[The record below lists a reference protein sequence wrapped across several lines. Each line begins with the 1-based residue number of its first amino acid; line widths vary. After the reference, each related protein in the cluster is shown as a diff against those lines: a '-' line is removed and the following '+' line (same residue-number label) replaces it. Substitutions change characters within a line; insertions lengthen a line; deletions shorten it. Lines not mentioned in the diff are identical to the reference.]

1 MMTGRMATLTCRWLT
16 VSLVSASLFSCTVGA
31 GEGPRYIGRVV
42 SVNEHEL
49 CLGPNSS
56 SPTGTCG
63 SIPQG
68 VTRLPRVGDCVSL
81 SGYPFDHGTKIR
93 WSRSDLSRHVDDK
106 EWSRASG
113 QTSRTNPASP

>member
-1 MMTGRMATLTCRWLT
+1 LAAGRWLA
-16 VSLVSASLFSCTVGA
+16 VLLMPALLVSCTIGD

-56 SPTGTCG
+56 SRTGTCG

-68 VTRLPRVGDCVSL
+68 ATKLPRVGDCVSL
-81 SGYPFDHGTKIR
+81 FGHPFDQGRKVR
-93 WSRSDLSRHVDDK
+93 WSSSDLRRRADNK
-106 EWSRASG
+106 ECS
-113 QTSRTNPASP
+113 

>member
-1 MMTGRMATLTCRWLT
+1 VAVVACRWLT
-16 VSLVSASLFSCTVGA
+16 TLLMPTLLVSCTI
-31 GEGPRYIGRVV
+31 GEGEGARYIGRVV
-42 SVNEHEL
+42 SVHEQEL

-81 SGYPFDHGTKIR
+81 FGHPFDHGTKIG
-93 WSRSDLSRHVDDK
+93 WSGSDLSRRIDDK
-106 EWSRASG
+106 ECSRGGTLGVGGVAL
-113 QTSRTNPASP
+113 SPN

>member
-1 MMTGRMATLTCRWLT
+1 MRVAVLACRWLAI
-16 VSLVSASLFSCTVGA
+16 SLMSALLFSCTIGE
-31 GEGPRYIGRVV
+31 GEGPRFIGRVV

-81 SGYPFDHGTKIR
+81 FGHPFDHGTKIR
-93 WSRSDLSRHVDDK
+93 WSRSDLSRRVDDK
-106 EWSRASG
+106 ECSRASG
-113 QTSRTNPASP
+113 QTSTTNLASP